1 MKFASVEKSHQ
12 LMLEKIVSEFHTIVG
27 KFLQSEK
34 ALSLKMKRTILVNVN
49 DQEYD
54 TDEDVN
60 ASQQQKQLLQ
70 ANISAEKELLVEVRA
85 MWWWYLTTKII
96 QSISTT

>member
-1 MKFASVEKSHQ
+1 
-12 LMLEKIVSEFHTIVG
+12 MLEKIVSEFHTIVS

-34 ALSLKMKRTILVNVN
+34 ALSLKMKRTILVDVN
-49 DQEYD
+49 DQDYD

-85 MWWWYLTTKII
+85 M
-96 QSISTT
+96 